1 MDEAALRRLSRRI
14 YMPLPDAEARWGLI
28 EGSLQKSNIRYEIS
42 EAFMVELMQFTEG
55 YSSADL

>member
-1 MDEAALRRLSRRI
+1 
-14 YMPLPDAEARWGLI
+14 MPLPDAEARWGLI
-28 EGSLQKSNIRYEIS
+28 EGSLKKSNIRYEIS